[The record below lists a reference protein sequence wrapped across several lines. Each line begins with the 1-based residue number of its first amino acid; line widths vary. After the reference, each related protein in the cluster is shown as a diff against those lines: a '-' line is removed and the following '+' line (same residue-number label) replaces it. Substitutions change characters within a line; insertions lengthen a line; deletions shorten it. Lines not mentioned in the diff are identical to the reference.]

1 MADGQ
6 DPEIDAETGLDE
18 DETVDPLQLFFNDMG
33 RTPTLTSAEQVELA
47 KRIERG
53 DLDAKKRL
61 IESNL
66 RLVVSLAKPFT
77 RQGLPLLDL
86 IQEGTLGLVRAV
98 EKWDHRK
105 GFRFSTYATPLIRQA
120 MTRAVA
126 EKSRTIRLS
135 TAVLAKLN
143 TIHGTERDLAAK
155 LQREPTTAETA
166 AASGLPEREV
176 EAIKRWAQAPVSME
190 HPAAED
196 ERRRADEDRRAAED
210 EVIED
215 RPTAAERRAASGDA
229 MSSILTD
236 QERRVLELRHGIG
249 GDEPLP
255 LDEVAYRMG
264 LTPDE
269 VRQIET
275 DGIATLQ
282 RHRAAG

>member
-1 MADGQ
+1 MSHAAD
-6 DPEIDAETGLDE
+6 DDDLDADAA
-18 DETVDPLQLFFNDMG
+18 DTVDPLQLFFNDMS
-33 RTPTLTSAEQVELA
+33 RTPTLTQHEQVELA
-47 KRIERG
+47 QRIERG
-53 DLDAKKRL
+53 DLQAKAKM

-66 RLVVSLAKPFT
+66 RLVVSLAKPYS

-120 MTRAVA
+120 MARAVA

-135 TAVLAKLN
+135 SAVLAKLN
-143 TIHGTERDLAAK
+143 TIHGAERDLAAK
-155 LQREPTTAETA
+155 LQREPTTAEIAGAT
-166 AASGLPEREV
+166 GLPEREV
-176 EAIKRWAQAPVSME
+176 EAIRRWAQAPVSME

-196 ERRRADEDRRAAED
+196 ERRRADENRRAAED
-210 EVIED
+210 DAVED
-215 RPTAAERRAASGDA
+215 RPTAAQRRSAATDA

-249 GDEPLP
+249 GEEPQP
-255 LDEVAYRMG
+255 LEEVARRLG
-264 LTPDE
+264 LTPDA

-282 RHRAAG
+282 RHRSTGL